1 MTTPA
6 KLVSRIVKLLE
17 RLGIPYH
24 VGGSIASSWY
34 GQPRSTADLDVVIEA
49 DAAQLAALAEALR
62 SEFYVSAQAMAE
74 ALAEQRSFNAIELD
88 GPFKVDFFIRGA
100 RPFDREEFKR
110 ARPQPM
116 GSAESVTVR
125 LKSPEDLILRKL
137 EWFKLGGGVSDHQWQ
152 DVLGVLRAMRGR
164 LDESH
169 LEHWAR
175 DLGLS
180 DLLARAKDEVARG

>member
-1 MTTPA
+1 
-6 KLVSRIVKLLE
+6 
-17 RLGIPYH
+17 
-24 VGGSIASSWY
+24 
-34 GQPRSTADLDVVIEA
+34 
-49 DAAQLAALAEALR
+49 
-62 SEFYVSAQAMAE
+62 
-74 ALAEQRSFNAIELD
+74 
-88 GPFKVDFFIRGA
+88 
-100 RPFDREEFKR
+100 
-110 ARPQPM
+110 M
-116 GSAESVTVR
+116 GSAGSATVR